1 MDNVSRY
8 RLNQD
13 VYDLMRLVLMV
24 VDGGDE
30 VKRWWSSLGLR

>member
-24 VDGGDE
+24 VDGGGE